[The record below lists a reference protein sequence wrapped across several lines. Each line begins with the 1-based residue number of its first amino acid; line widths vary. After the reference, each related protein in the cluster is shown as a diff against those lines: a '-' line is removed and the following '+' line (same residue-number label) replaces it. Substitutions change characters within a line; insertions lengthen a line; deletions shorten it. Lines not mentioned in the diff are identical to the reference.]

1 MEARTL
7 GQFVADEGILDSLR
21 TMIADINARATSE
34 AKKVGKQQKLPVVQC
49 FKCDAKKAC
58 CHSIVVARLYE
69 GIVVAAHLKETN
81 RDTSAL
87 RDELR
92 AKAEAME
99 AASPYDWR
107 VPCLFL
113 DDKERCTVY
122 AARPTPCG
130 TLYVYTPPAHCNDP
144 SKPVHAYVPSAEH
157 AVAQQIEDEFRDKL
171 SLRKKVGRRYMGVL
185 PRMVLVALEAWDR
198 TDFRDYLRQLE
209 WPTDAEA
216 DRWRQRAPS

>member
-7 GQFVADEGILDSLR
+7 GQFVEQEGILTSLR
-21 TMIADINARATSE
+21 AMITEINTRATKEARA
-34 AKKVGKQQKLPVVQC
+34 VGKKQKLPVVQC
-49 FKCDAKKAC
+49 FSCTATKAC

-69 GIVVAAHLKETN
+69 GIVVAAELKQSG
-81 RDTSAL
+81 RDTPAL

-99 AASPYDWR
+99 ATSPYEWR

-113 DDKERCTVY
+113 DERERCTVY

-130 TLYVYTPPAHCNDP
+130 TLYVYSPPAHCNDP
-144 SKPVHAYVPSAEH
+144 AAGVQAYVAHAEQ
-157 AVAQQIEDEFRDKL
+157 AVAQQIEDEFRERMA
-171 SLRKKVGRRYMGVL
+171 LRKKVGRRYLGVL

-198 TDFRDYLRQLE
+198 TDFRDYIRQLD
-209 WPTDAEA
+209 WPGDAEIA
-216 DRWRQRAPS
+216 RWQRSGG

>member
-7 GQFVADEGILDSLR
+7 GQFVEQEGILASLR
-21 TMIADINARATSE
+21 AMITEINTRATKEARA
-34 AKKVGKQQKLPVVQC
+34 VGKTQKLPVVQC
-49 FKCDAKKAC
+49 FSCTATKAC

-69 GIVVAAHLKETN
+69 GIVVAAELKQSG
-81 RDTSAL
+81 RDTPAL

-99 AASPYDWR
+99 ATSPYEWR

-113 DDKERCTVY
+113 DERERCTVY

-130 TLYVYTPPAHCNDP
+130 TLYVYSPPAHCNDP
-144 SKPVHAYVPSAEH
+144 AAGVQAYVAHAEQ
-157 AVAQQIEDEFRDKL
+157 AVAQQIEDEFRERMA
-171 SLRKKVGRRYMGVL
+171 LRKKVGRRYLGVL

-198 TDFRDYLRQLE
+198 TDFRDYIRQLD
-209 WPTDAEA
+209 WPGDAEIA
-216 DRWRQRAPS
+216 RWQRSGG